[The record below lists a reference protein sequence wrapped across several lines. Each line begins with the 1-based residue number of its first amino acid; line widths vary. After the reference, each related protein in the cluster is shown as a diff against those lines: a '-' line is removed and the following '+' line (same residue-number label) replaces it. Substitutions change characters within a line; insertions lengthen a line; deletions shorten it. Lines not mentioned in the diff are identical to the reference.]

1 MKSSMSQILLVILAI
16 VFVAALTV
24 TILLICVS
32 YLSDTP
38 STPPE
43 GTKAPVHTTR
53 EEDRFGTLATDASEE
68 TTAKSPKETTG
79 SSPKETTARPADTE
93 APTEEIETAPPLPTG
108 NGLSFASN
116 GNGTCTL
123 VGIGECTDVCIVI
136 PEKSPAGDRVT
147 SIAPRA
153 LYACGFVTAI
163 QIPASVT
170 SIGELAFAGCE
181 NLVFVSVNVKNP
193 YYCDVD
199 GVLYTADLDTL
210 LVYPAMH
217 SGSSISISGATHR
230 ISEMAFY
237 HCAYLS
243 HVYYSGSADQWEQI
257 VIEAKNYS
265 LNAASK
271 TFDSGKK

>member
-24 TILLICVS
+24 TILLICLS

-38 STPPE
+38 SPSPE
-43 GTKAPVHTTR
+43 ETKAPVHTTR
-53 EEDRFGTLATDASEE
+53 EEDRFGTLATDPPEQTTATTPGE
-68 TTAKSPKETTG
+68 TTANSPKETA
-79 SSPKETTARPADTE
+79 ARPTDTE
-93 APTEEIETAPPLPTG
+93 EPDEEVETVPPLPKG

-170 SIGELAFAGCE
+170 SIGELAFADCE
-181 NLVFVSVNVKNP
+181 NLVYVSVHVKNP

-210 LVYPAMH
+210 LIYPAMH
-217 SGSSISISGATHR
+217 SGSSISIGSATHR

-257 VIEAKNYS
+257 AIEGKNYS